1 MIISKTPVRISFFG
15 GGTDYPEYFN
25 EFGGCVLSTTI
36 DKYVYITL
44 NKIGG
49 LLDDKYR
56 IAYKKIELCNHID
69 EIEHP
74 SVRETLRYSGI
85 LDGLDI
91 NIFSDLPARTGLGS
105 SSSFTVGLLNAL
117 YAYNGQIISKLQLG
131 SEAIHIEKEILQENV
146 GVQDQL
152 AAAFGGLNQM
162 KLNANGY
169 EVNPVAI
176 SQPRKQ
182 ELEDSLILYYTGI
195 SRFATEVLTEQVE
208 KTKEKKVLV
217 ELKDI
222 YEMVQIGQDMLS
234 SNTTSLS
241 EFGKLLHTT
250 WIAKKKLSTA
260 ISNSHL
266 DNMYDI
272 AMQSGA
278 LGGKLLGA
286 GGGGFFLFF
295 VEPEKKAS
303 FKLSMNKFVE
313 IPFKFENEGTKI
325 IHIS

>member
-74 SVRETLRYSGI
+74 SVRETLRYSAI

-117 YAYNGQIISKLQLG
+117 YAYNGQIKSKLQLG

-152 AAAFGGLNQM
+152 AAAFGGLNHM
-162 KLNANGY
+162 KLSANGY
-169 EVNPVAI
+169 EVNPVVI
-176 SQPRKQ
+176 SQQRKQ
-182 ELEDSLILYYTGI
+182 EL
-195 SRFATEVLTEQVE
+195 
-208 KTKEKKVLV
+208 
-217 ELKDI
+217 
-222 YEMVQIGQDMLS
+222 
-234 SNTTSLS
+234 
-241 EFGKLLHTT
+241 
-250 WIAKKKLSTA
+250 
-260 ISNSHL
+260 
-266 DNMYDI
+266 
-272 AMQSGA
+272 
-278 LGGKLLGA
+278 
-286 GGGGFFLFF
+286 
-295 VEPEKKAS
+295 
-303 FKLSMNKFVE
+303 
-313 IPFKFENEGTKI
+313 
-325 IHIS
+325 